1 MTAQNRAN
9 APSRALIFLLMLTS
23 CVFAASMFLSGAA
36 ARPAL
41 ALAAGLIALAKVRL
55 VVSGFLG
62 LRVKGSPV
70 GLALILWA
78 AAVLLPP
85 LASALAFSA
94 VFAN

>member
-1 MTAQNRAN
+1 MTVQNRVN
-9 APSRALIFLLMLTS
+9 APSRALIFLLMLTA
-23 CVFAASMFLSGAA
+23 CVFATSTLLSGAA
-36 ARPAL
+36 AKPAL

-62 LRVKGSPV
+62 LRFKGSPL

-78 AAVLLPP
+78 AAVLLPA